1 MPFEYLISK
10 IAASLP
16 NAPKKP
22 IFDLNIPTN
31 HQFLSNFFITLL
43 DNFENNFFQFIVI
56 NLKEY
61 QVQ

>member
-1 MPFEYLISK
+1 MVSHKKGNPQNSNKDYLPFEYLISK

-31 HQFLSNFFITLL
+31 H
-43 DNFENNFFQFIVI
+43 
-56 NLKEY
+56 
-61 QVQ
+61 